1 MSPKLSQLLY
11 TQLSPS
17 GATFK
22 HTKNGFWIGNTG
34 VCRECN
40 WVTEAASIRPIV
52 RSVITTANNSMS
64 YAKLFLLQANF
75 TTSSQETTRPW
86 YLQVQAKKQT
96 ML

>member
-22 HTKNGFWIGNTG
+22 HTKNGFWIENTG

-40 WVTEAASIRPIV
+40 WVTEAASFRPIV
-52 RSVITTANNSMS
+52 RSVITTANNFSILWCRWQPCHMLN
-64 YAKLFLLQANF
+64 YFYFKP
-75 TTSSQETTRPW
+75 TSPHLVKRQHV
-86 YLQVQAKKQT
+86 L
-96 ML
+96 